1 MFFKGSREDYI
12 NRLYEYLIKNN
23 FLFDKQFGFRKGH
36 GLITVA
42 HKCHGKRKTAAAK
55 KEIVHSKRKKLPA
68 KENNSRE
75 KEKDSGKRKLV
86 VAKEKLSRQKKI
98 THGKKKD
105 SR

>member
-12 NRLYEYLIKNN
+12 NRLYEYLIKSN

-36 GLITVA
+36 GLIKVA

-98 THGKKKD
+98 THGKKK
-105 SR
+105 R

>member
-98 THGKKKD
+98 THGKKK
-105 SR
+105 R